1 MTIVERMK
9 RTRVSRRSMLRGAG
23 ATAGT
28 LAVGSML
35 KGPVGSI
42 LNPPPVK
49 ASTFWRGADISWSQQ
64 MAANGYWWTNADGD
78 YPAPGTNA
86 NGNITFLMNTL
97 KAYGI
102 NAIRLRTWVNPSTDP
117 VNGNCDQAQTIAM
130 AVLAQSVGLP
140 VDIDFHFGDTWN
152 SVGSQN
158 PPAAWANLSYSE
170 LESTLGSYVYNFMQ
184 AMKSAGVTPG
194 WVQLGNEINSGI
206 CHPVGGL
213 NYPNQMTGL
222 IMSGYNNLKDVF
234 PDVPAIIHLAQPQ
247 DGSSIEAFYNAYIEY
262 GGKWDICGFSSY
274 GSGSEVAPIASAMI
288 GFGQMYNH
296 PIMQVEFGGPEDN
309 PSGTQS
315 SLEGYINGT
324 NGLGGMGVFYWEP
337 EVYSPFDDY
346 ASGAW
351 QTNYEPT
358 TALNGFLDNTGTV
371 VTPYLQV
378 SGGAWQQTDTVTVS
392 STGTSVNLGPQPVS
406 GGSWKWT
413 GPNGY
418 SSTSRQINNIPLT
431 SNTNGYCLYVAS
443 YTNSSGVVSS
453 QPFTIYVS

>member
-1 MTIVERMK
+1 
-9 RTRVSRRSMLRGAG
+9 MLKGAG
-23 ATAGT
+23 ATVGA
-28 LAVGSML
+28 LAVGSVL
-35 KGPVGSI
+35 KKPISSLINPAPVQ
-42 LNPPPVK
+42 
-49 ASTFWRGADISWSQQ
+49 ASTFWKGADVSWAYA
-64 MAANGYWWTNADGD
+64 MAYNGYWWKNAEGQE
-78 YPAPGTNA
+78 PPSGTNA
-86 NGNITFLMNTL
+86 NGNITFLLNTL
-97 KAYGI
+97 KGYGI
-102 NAIRLRTWVNPSTDP
+102 NAIRLRTFVNPSQSDP
-117 VNGNCDQAQTIAM
+117 VNGWCDQAQTISM
-130 AVLAQSVGLP
+130 AQLCNDVGLP

-152 SVGSQN
+152 SVGGQT

-170 LESTLGSYVYNFMQ
+170 MKSTLGTYVYNFMH

-206 CHPVGGL
+206 CHPVGEVSD
-213 NYPNQMTGL
+213 PSQMTGL

-247 DGSSIEAFYNAYIEY
+247 DGSSIEAFYIAYIDN

-274 GSGSEVAPIASAMI
+274 GSGSEVAPIAASMV

-315 SLEGYINGT
+315 SLEGYINGI

-337 EVYSPFDDY
+337 ECYAPFTTY

-358 TALNGFLDNTGTV
+358 TALNGFSDNTGTV
-371 VTPYLQV
+371 ITPYLQV

-392 STGTSVNLGPQPVS
+392 SSSTSVNLGPQPTS

-418 SSTSRQINNIPLT
+418 SSTSRQINDIPLT
-431 SNTNGYCLYVAS
+431 SNTNGYCLFVAE